1 MKPRTVNYF
10 REVGMIEDA
19 DPIRISLV
27 NRPAN
32 QKAFTL
38 KSELVTEIQRI
49 EFADK
54 ELANTFLEKYFE
66 KDSYDLKQEGE
77 TLIAY
82 SKEYDKDKKT
92 TIILG
97 EGYKVY
103 VTDPRPEP
111 ELITLSEKQE
121 TPNEQSTL
129 VLDHTEKNQLME
141 SNILEKLS
149 SSIESLV
156 TYLKSDKNV
165 EVKEEPK
172 AEEVAE
178 PVKEEIA
185 EEAKVEA
192 EDIAKDET
200 DYKTLSEELKSEN
213 EKLKTEL
220 AEKVKS
226 LEDLEKGLVSIE
238 EKVSAL
244 KTESEA
250 YKSKYE
256 NLIAQVESQAIQS
269 NSVVADPATAVTKSV
284 EEKKPLSLKDEGGI
298 LVNIFK
304 SVN

>member
-1 MKPRTVNYF
+1 
-10 REVGMIEDA
+10 MIEDA
-19 DPIRISLV
+19 DPVRISLV

-38 KSELVTEIQRI
+38 KSELATEIQRI
-49 EFADK
+49 EFADSEVAK
-54 ELANTFLEKYFE
+54 AFLDKYFE
-66 KDSYDLKQEGE
+66 KDSYELKAEGE
-77 TLIAY
+77 LIVAY
-82 SKEYDKDKKT
+82 SKDYNKDKKT

-103 VTDPRPEP
+103 VTDPRPQPEP
-111 ELITLSEKQE
+111 IEVEAIKQE
-121 TPNEQSTL
+121 SSDEQSTL
-129 VLDHTEKNQLME
+129 GLDHTEKNQLME

-172 AEEVAE
+172 TEEVAE
-178 PVKEEIA
+178 PAKEDVA
-185 EEAKVEA
+185 VEAKVEA
-192 EDIAKDET
+192 ENVAKDET
-200 DYKTLSEELKSEN
+200 DYKALSEELKSEN

-220 AEKVKS
+220 AEKAES
-226 LEDLEKGLVSIE
+226 LTNLEKGLISIE

-256 NLIAQVESQAIQS
+256 SLIAQVESQAIQS
-269 NSVVADPATAVTKSV
+269 NSVVSEPETTVTKSV

-298 LVNIFK
+298 FVNIFNK
-304 SVN
+304 SIN